1 MADLLVRGQPPGWPS
16 TAGRPRADREVRP
29 TRIIIEVVTPLIDT
43 FGRLHNN
50 LRISV
55 TDRCNIRC
63 FYCMPEETPK
73 FEPRENLLTFEEI
86 ERFVRVAVTLGVRK
100 LRLTGGEPLVR
111 KGLATLIRKLHD
123 IEGIEDMA
131 LTTNGVLLADQ
142 AEELYDAGLRRINI
156 HLDTLD
162 RERFKQITRRDDFPR
177 VMRGIETCLKLGYGP
192 IKINAVAVKN
202 LVEPDI
208 VPL

>member
-1 MADLLVRGQPPGWPS
+1 M
-16 TAGRPRADREVRP
+16 
-29 TRIIIEVVTPLIDT
+29 TPLIDT
-43 FGRLHNN
+43 FDRVHDN

-63 FYCMPEETPK
+63 FYCMPEDGVK
-73 FEPRENLLTFEEI
+73 FQPREEILTFEEI

-100 LRLTGGEPLVR
+100 LRLTGGEPLLR
-111 KGLATLIRKLHD
+111 KGLAKLIRRLGA
-123 IEGIEDMA
+123 IEGIEDLA

-142 AEELYDAGLRRINI
+142 AQELYDAGLRRLNI

-162 RERFKQITRRDDFPR
+162 RERFKQITRRDDFGK
-177 VMRGIETCLKLGYGP
+177 VMNGIEACQRIGYGP

-202 LVEPDI
+202 LVEADI
-208 VPL
+208 VPLARFGLERNIEIRYIEFMPLDSQGLWGRDRVLSAD